1 MNIKKETFESRFDR
15 KFACFMKYGIKK
27 IKKMNHKKF
36 RRKVKDET
44 REALHNVLSNLS
56 YKKER

>member
-15 KFACFMKYGIKK
+15 KFACFLKYGIKK

-44 REALHNVLSNLS
+44 REVMHDTTST
-56 YKKER
+56 

>member
-27 IKKMNHKKF
+27 IKKINHKKF
-36 RRKVKDET
+36 RRKVKEET
-44 REALHNVLSNLS
+44 REEF
-56 YKKER
+56 YKHDGRRIVEM

>member
-27 IKKMNHKKF
+27 IKKINHKKF

-44 REALHNVLSNLS
+44 KLELTEIIGYVVDDVS
-56 YKKER
+56 